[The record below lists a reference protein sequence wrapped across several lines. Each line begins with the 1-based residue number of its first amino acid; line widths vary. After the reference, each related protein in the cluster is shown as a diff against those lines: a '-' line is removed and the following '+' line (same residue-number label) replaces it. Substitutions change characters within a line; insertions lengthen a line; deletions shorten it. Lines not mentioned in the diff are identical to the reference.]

1 MARGMPRRRTKRR
14 AQARQKERLA
24 SDLERLARLAPGG
37 APDRP
42 ISVGAAPQ
50 VDVIAEQTRCP
61 LCRVTLR
68 LEQHLATTVD
78 GVRLRVAEVVCPA
91 CRRKRSL
98 YFRLDLELLH

>member
-1 MARGMPRRRTKRR
+1 MARARRRTKRR
-14 AQARQKERLA
+14 AQARQREKLA

-42 ISVGAAPQ
+42 IPVGAVPQ

-61 LCRVTLR
+61 VCRVPLR

-78 GVRLRVAEVVCPA
+78 GVRLRVAEVVCVA
-91 CRRKRSL
+91 CRRRRSL
-98 YFRLDLELLH
+98 YFRLDLEALH